1 MGKRQNHRWTTKER
15 NLIANSQT
23 LTDRQIGEIIGVEAS
38 KVKAFRRRSNLAKS
52 PQFIEYCRKNNAE
65 LGGGRPSQK

>member
-1 MGKRQNHRWTTKER
+1 M
-15 NLIANSQT
+15 
-23 LTDRQIGEIIGVEAS
+23 LTDRQIGEIIGVDAS
-38 KVKAFRRRSNLAKS
+38 KVKAFRRRSNIAKS